1 MPASTDIPSDRTAR
15 ALWARSTH
23 EQKMALLALLRFH
36 DGQAPQ
42 PTIPTVVHR
51 QLLSRRLI
59 EMTPARRLSV
69 KGEAV
74 ARRHLADVAEAEAR
88 KAVSTQ

>member
-1 MPASTDIPSDRTAR
+1 MPASTDVPSDRTAR

-23 EQKMALLALLRFH
+23 DQKMALLALLRFH

-42 PTIPTVVHR
+42 PTIPTLVHR

-59 EMTPARRLSV
+59 EMAPARRLSA

-74 ARRHLADVAEAEAR
+74 ARRHLVDVAADEVQEVAG
-88 KAVSTQ
+88 

>member
-36 DGQAPQ
+36 DG
-42 PTIPTVVHR
+42 

>member
-23 EQKMALLALLRFH
+23 DQKLALLALLRFH

-59 EMTPARRLSV
+59 EMTPARQLSA
-69 KGEAV
+69 KGLAV
-74 ARRHLADVAEAEAR
+74 ARRQLADVAADEIQEVAG
-88 KAVSTQ
+88 